1 MLARFLEAERL
12 LFLVAFL
19 VFFLS
24 ASDEELLDEDPVRAG
39 AAASATGA
47 SVSTGL
53 VASMLFLGAAEG
65 VAPASA
71 VGLPTR
77 EVSGAVL
84 IDV

>member
-19 VFFLS
+19 AFLS

-47 SVSTGL
+47 SVSRGL
-53 VASMLFLGAAEG
+53 VASMLFLGAEG

-77 EVSGAVL
+77 EVSGAGL